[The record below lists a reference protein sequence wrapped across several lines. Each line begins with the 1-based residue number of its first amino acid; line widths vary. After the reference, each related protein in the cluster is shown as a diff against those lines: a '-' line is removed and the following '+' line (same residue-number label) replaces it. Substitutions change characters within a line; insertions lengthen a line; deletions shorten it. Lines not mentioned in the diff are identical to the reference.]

1 MLGKGA
7 SSGPTSRESL
17 PEGWFGALQPAALTS
32 CSLQV
37 LRSSGNL
44 EKRAPVLDFPNMP
57 SAARVLSVSGPHWI
71 CPLGRMELSD
81 PPISSHSHS
90 FHFVCPGYLIPEA
103 WESKAGL

>member
-7 SSGPTSRESL
+7 SSGPTSRDSL
-17 PEGWFGALQPAALTS
+17 PEGWFGALQPTALTS
-32 CSLQV
+32 CSPQVV

-71 CPLGRMELSD
+71 CPLGNFQT
-81 PPISSHSHS
+81 PP
-90 FHFVCPGYLIPEA
+90 FHPTVIP
-103 WESKAGL
+103 STLYVLGI